1 MDTEQM
7 SLTSSTED
15 PSAEGQLEGFS
26 PKEQELIRQ
35 LVKERLG
42 KKNAIGYESLSD
54 YYVPPEVYF
63 ARIKTPA
70 VNIRARSLEFSMSSI
85 RLFEGVKYVLP
96 MLNER
101 RKRFTIA
108 ICAEEELSSIE
119 WAKLK
124 DEKWVNRTVTCPEY
138 TQDIYRMMEWNGE
151 CRYKAYGHLS
161 NSERGLVLV
170 FELSKAVMYDPLPEE
185 YLDKRT
191 GEMKKRINKYYPDE
205 IRMKLGRSYSDYAA
219 AQRSSSF
226 ESLYGY
232 TDTSGSAV
240 PATITEEDAA
250 SLSAQDQDRK
260 REALLGTIIGKGENE
275 DG

>member
-1 MDTEQM
+1 MNTEQM
-7 SLTSSTED
+7 SLISTSASPTVD
-15 PSAEGQLEGFS
+15 DQLEGFS
-26 PKEQELIRQ
+26 LKEQELIRQ

-42 KKNAIGYESLSD
+42 KKNAIGYESLSE

-63 ARIKTPA
+63 ARLKTPA
-70 VNIRARSLEFSMSSI
+70 VNIRARSLEFSMSSV
-85 RLFEGVKYVLP
+85 RLFEGVQYVLP
-96 MLNER
+96 MLNDK

-124 DEKWVNRTVTCPEY
+124 NGKWINRTVTCPEY

-151 CRYKAYGHLS
+151 CRYKAFGRLS

-170 FELSKAVMYDPLPEE
+170 FELSKAVMFDPLPEE
-185 YLDKRT
+185 YLDKHT
-191 GEMKKRINKYYPDE
+191 GKMKKRINKYYPDE
-205 IRMKLGRSYSDYAA
+205 IRMKLGRSYSDYEA
-219 AQRSSSF
+219 AQRSSNF

-232 TDTSGSAV
+232 TDTSGSAI
-240 PATITEEDAA
+240 PATINEEDAA
-250 SLSAQDQDRK
+250 SLSAQEQDRK
-260 REALLGTIIGKGENE
+260 LDKLMGTIIGKGEDN